1 MNAGERMNKN
11 VERGRATRAH
21 VVEVA
26 TRLFAEHGYDGT
38 SIETVQAS
46 AGVSRGSLY
55 HHFPGK
61 EALFW
66 AVLEEVG
73 ARIAQQG
80 EDIARDAPDPVAML
94 RAGALAWIRLAGD
107 PVVRQIML
115 IDAPAVLGWQRWREL
130 DEQGP
135 LGAIRDALGYAAE
148 TGRIEHHHVDT
159 FAHIVLAAANEVA
172 MMIARADDP
181 ATALTAG
188 ESAFAEFLDRLLG
201 ETSPA
206 AYGIS
211 RSLPARERSGQ
222 AERWQDAVL
231 EPGHGADLVAGQGE
245 HVQAGPVA
253 DAGRGAQVGAERGLA
268 VGSRR
273 HQVEPAARA
282 EQAGTEAGHDLPA
295 LVLKGHRRHRD
306 EHVAGQQDH

>member
-148 TGRIEHHHVDT
+148 TGRIEHHHVDA

-181 ATALTAG
+181 AAALTAG

-201 ETSPA
+201 EASPA
-206 AYGIS
+206 ARGPG
-211 RSLPARERSGQ
+211 RSLPARE
-222 AERWQDAVL
+222 
-231 EPGHGADLVAGQGE
+231 
-245 HVQAGPVA
+245 
-253 DAGRGAQVGAERGLA
+253 
-268 VGSRR
+268 
-273 HQVEPAARA
+273 
-282 EQAGTEAGHDLPA
+282 
-295 LVLKGHRRHRD
+295 
-306 EHVAGQQDH
+306 